1 MNKIARF
8 IQNYLIFGLPF
19 VIACMVWETIQP
31 EIQFGR
37 SNSFITKALWEAFSW
52 NLMLW
57 FASLILFLIILIM
70 IPNIREK
77 TLKRLANLKER
88 DEREEYITGKAS
100 RVAYIST
107 LSLMVFFLF
116 LSIFTLNISRVP
128 KDNSMGNH
136 RYSVHINL
144 GFSLLN
150 KHRIEKNIKEQ
161 VVFDS
166 SDISLSNSATI
177 FILLFWQ
184 LLAFNIASRKEQI
197 KDMR

>member
-31 EIQFGR
+31 EIQFGK
-37 SNSFITKALWEAFSW
+37 SASFITKALWEAFSW

-57 FASLILFLIILIM
+57 FTTLILFLIILIAT
-70 IPNIREK
+70 PNVREK

-107 LSLMVFFLF
+107 LSLMIFFLF
-116 LSIFTLNISRVP
+116 LSMFTLNISKVP
-128 KDNSMGNH
+128 KDNSIGDYQ
-136 RYSVHINL
+136 YSVHIHL
-144 GFSLLN
+144 GFSLLDKQN
-150 KHRIEKNIKEQ
+150 IEKNSEEQ

-166 SDISLSNSATI
+166 NDISLSSSAII
-177 FILLFWQ
+177 FILLCWQ
-184 LLAFNIASRKEQI
+184 LLAFNRASRKEQI
-197 KDMR
+197 KDML

>member
-1 MNKIARF
+1 MNKIARY

-37 SNSFITKALWEAFSW
+37 STSFITKVLWEAFSW

-57 FASLILFLIILIM
+57 FVFLILFLIILIIM
-70 IPNIREK
+70 PSIREK

-107 LSLMVFFLF
+107 LSLMIFFLF
-116 LSIFTLNISRVP
+116 FSIFHLDISKIP
-128 KDNSMGNH
+128 KDNSIDNH
-136 RYSVHINL
+136 PYSVHINL

-150 KHRIEKNIKEQ
+150 KHKIEQNGEEQ
-161 VVFDS
+161 VIFDS

-177 FILLFWQ
+177 FILLCWQ
-184 LLAFNIASRKEQI
+184 LLAFNLASRKEQI
-197 KDMR
+197 KDML

>member
-1 MNKIARF
+1 MNKITRF

-31 EIQFGR
+31 EIQFG
-37 SNSFITKALWEAFSW
+37 STSFIINALWEAFSW

-57 FASLILFLIILIM
+57 FVFLILFLIILIIM
-70 IPNIREK
+70 PNIREK

-88 DEREEYITGKAS
+88 DEREEYITGKAA

-107 LSLMVFFLF
+107 LSLMIFFLF
-116 LSIFTLNISRVP
+116 FSIFHLNISKVS
-128 KDNSMGNH
+128 KDNSLSNH

-150 KHRIEKNIKEQ
+150 KHKIEKNNEEQ

-177 FILLFWQ
+177 FILLCWQ
-184 LLAFNIASRKEQI
+184 LLIFNLASRKEQI
-197 KDMR
+197 KDML